1 MLILVH
7 RAVPYLY
14 CGQHALLAS
23 FVSATGADCSLM
35 PATPDIMHRA
45 PRRFNNWAEFAII
58 GERLS
63 LFYKQRDNKFYPTWA
78 FALPNIVLLQ
88 MPQGFMESLI
98 WSVIS

>member
-1 MLILVH
+1 M
-7 RAVPYLY
+7 RAERRRGL
-14 CGQHALLAS
+14 H
-23 FVSATGADCSLM
+23 
-35 PATPDIMHRA
+35 
-45 PRRFNNWAEFAII
+45 RFNNWAEFAII

>member
-1 MLILVH
+1 MMAQCGLPLDSLECRLRLVD
-7 RAVPYLY
+7 ADSASIQP
-14 CGQHALLAS
+14 ALDLVRCA
-23 FVSATGADCSLM
+23 L
-35 PATPDIMHRA
+35 H
-45 PRRFNNWAEFAII
+45 RFNNWAEFAII

>member
-1 MLILVH
+1 M
-7 RAVPYLY
+7 
-14 CGQHALLAS
+14 C
-23 FVSATGADCSLM
+23 TCS
-35 PATPDIMHRA
+35 
-45 PRRFNNWAEFAII
+45 FNNWAEFAII

>member
-1 MLILVH
+1 MQTALSCQLLVCM
-7 RAVPYLY
+7 RAEGRHGL
-14 CGQHALLAS
+14 
-23 FVSATGADCSLM
+23 
-35 PATPDIMHRA
+35 
-45 PRRFNNWAEFAII
+45 RRFNNWAEFAII